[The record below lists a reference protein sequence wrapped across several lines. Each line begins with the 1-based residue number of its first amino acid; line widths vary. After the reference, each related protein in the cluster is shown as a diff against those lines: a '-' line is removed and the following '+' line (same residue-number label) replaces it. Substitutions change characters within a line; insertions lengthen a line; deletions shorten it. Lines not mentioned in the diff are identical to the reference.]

1 MLCQT
6 LMKKLW
12 NVIQKAY
19 HLFVLLTLILF
30 KLFIFIISLL
40 VVVIGVVCF
49 WGCVESFFTSNHE
62 ILNSLD
68 ISLTNINKYD
78 ALFSPAAAFF
88 AGVASLFTAAV
99 LFMQINMSKLQKEES
114 IKTIF
119 HEQLNMMINM
129 RTDITSSVIFVR
141 QDGHSEIGKSV
152 FSTLIDS
159 IYSEIIDKDKNKP
172 SENYLKK
179 ESFLDMAFNIFFQ
192 TIEDAIKRSNFMTNI
207 TLVEIN
213 KYIEKST
220 KGTMSP
226 FFHNV
231 YTTLKMIE
239 GNKYLTSEDR
249 QDYFRMFR
257 SHFSQPEFVIIY
269 YHALLYND
277 YGEMKFKQLIEDTC
291 FFHSLIQNYLPIKA
305 KIYDDDIEKDSFGYS
320 YRAFFH
326 SKAEYSEYLK
336 RQKESENS

>member
-1 MLCQT
+1 MLR
-6 LMKKLW
+6 K
-12 NVIQKAY
+12 IG
-19 HLFVLLTLILF
+19 HFLLLSCIR
-30 KLFIFIISLL
+30 LFIFVLFAVIVILGAICIYGCFMSFLDANDAYITSVKISLSNPNK
-40 VVVIGVVCF
+40 F
-49 WGCVESFFTSNHE
+49 DSF
-62 ILNSLD
+62 
-68 ISLTNINKYD
+68 
-78 ALFSPAAAFF
+78 FSPAAAFF
-88 AGVASLFTAAV
+88 AGIGSLFTAIV
-99 LFMQINMSKLQKEES
+99 LYKQIGMAKLQKEES

-119 HEQLNMMINM
+119 HEQLNMMITM

-159 IYSEIIDKDKNKP
+159 IYSEIIDKDKNKH
-172 SENYLKK
+172 SEKHLEK
-179 ESFLDMAFNIFFQ
+179 ESFLDMVFDAFFKA
-192 TIEDAIKRSNFMTNI
+192 IENAIKRSNFMTNI
-207 TLVEIN
+207 TVVEIN

-239 GNKYLTSEDR
+239 GNKYLTFEDK

>member
-1 MLCQT
+1 MLR
-6 LMKKLW
+6 K
-12 NVIQKAY
+12 IG
-19 HLFVLLTLILF
+19 HFLLLSCIR
-30 KLFIFIISLL
+30 LFIFVLFAVIVILGAICIYGCFMSFLDANDAYITSVKISLSNPNK
-40 VVVIGVVCF
+40 F
-49 WGCVESFFTSNHE
+49 DSF
-62 ILNSLD
+62 
-68 ISLTNINKYD
+68 
-78 ALFSPAAAFF
+78 FSPAAAFF
-88 AGVASLFTAAV
+88 AGIGSLFTAIV
-99 LFMQINMSKLQKEES
+99 LYKQIGMAKLQKEES

-119 HEQLNMMINM
+119 HEQLNMMM

-172 SENYLKK
+172 SKKHLEK
-179 ESFLDMAFNIFFQ
+179 ESFLDMVFDAFFKA
-192 TIEDAIKRSNFMTNI
+192 IENAIKRSNFMTNI
-207 TLVEIN
+207 TVVEIN

-239 GNKYLTSEDR
+239 GNKYLTFEDK